1 MNMSVRALVCDK
13 LTEDL
18 SGVCVRG
25 VPLPVLQAGQVSV
38 RVHAAA
44 LNFPDLLMTRGG
56 YQHRP
61 EIPFVIGMEGAGEVV
76 DVARDVADIAVGD
89 RVCFRSRVGACA
101 QIVVLPATE
110 VRPVPAG
117 FTLSEAAG
125 YQIAALTAYVAL
137 VQRGALAAGET
148 LLVHGASGGVGL
160 AAVQLGHA
168 LGARVIATGTSAAK
182 LAIALNHGSD
192 HTIDSS
198 PTFRD
203 RVMQLTDGRGADV
216 IFDPVGGDVFD
227 ESVRCIAWGGRLLV
241 VGFASGRIPDL
252 RANLPLLKGFS
263 LIGVRAGET
272 GRRDPTRGAHAQTEI
287 ERLAAH
293 GIFKPHVGARYP
305 LDEGS
310 EALRAMALRKTA
322 GKIVIEMPSHSS

>member
-1 MNMSVRALVCDK
+1 MNASVRALVCHN
-13 LTEDL
+13 LTDDL
-18 SGVCVRG
+18 SGVSVSEIASPSPR
-25 VPLPVLQAGQVSV
+25 AGHVSV

-56 YQHRP
+56 YQYRP
-61 EIPFVIGMEGAGEVV
+61 EVPFVIGMEGAGEVV
-76 DVARDVADIAVGD
+76 DAAGGIGDIAIGD
-89 RVCFRSRVGACA
+89 RVCFRSRAGACA
-101 QIVVLPATE
+101 GVVVLPAAD
-110 VRPVPAG
+110 VHPVPVN
-117 FTLSEAAG
+117 FTVAEAAA
-125 YQIAALTAYVAL
+125 YQIAALTAYIAL
-137 VQRGALAAGET
+137 VHRGALAAGET

-182 LAIALNHGSD
+182 LAIASNYGAD
-192 HTIDSS
+192 HTIASS

-203 RVMQLTDGRGADV
+203 RVMQLTEGRGADV

-227 ESVRCIAWGGRLLV
+227 ESVHCIAWGGRLLV

-272 GRRDPTRGAHAQTEI
+272 GRRDPVRGAQAQKEI
-287 ERLAAH
+287 ERLAGA
-293 GIFKPHVGARYP
+293 GIFKPHIGARCP
-305 LDEGS
+305 LEDGV

-322 GKIVIEMPSHSS
+322 GKIVIDMP